1 MKNDDVVLI
10 QRILT
15 GDETA
20 FASLVRKYQ
29 KQVHTLAWR
38 KIRDFHIA
46 EDITQETFLQ
56 AYQKLETLE
65 DPTRFP
71 RWLYVIADRL
81 CIAWLRKN
89 QRHTEPSKKPISQA

>member
-10 QRILT
+10 QRILA

-38 KIRDFHIA
+38 KIRDFHIG
-46 EDITQETFLQ
+46 
-56 AYQKLETLE
+56 
-65 DPTRFP
+65 
-71 RWLYVIADRL
+71 
-81 CIAWLRKN
+81 
-89 QRHTEPSKKPISQA
+89 